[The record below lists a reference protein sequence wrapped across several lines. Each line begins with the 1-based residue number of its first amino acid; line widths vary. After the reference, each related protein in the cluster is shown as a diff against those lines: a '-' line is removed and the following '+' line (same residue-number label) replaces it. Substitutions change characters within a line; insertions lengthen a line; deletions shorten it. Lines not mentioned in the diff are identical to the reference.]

1 MDDVFN
7 GTFYASGA
15 EVNWV
20 PEGMCAEII
29 KACKV
34 E

>member
-1 MDDVFN
+1 MDDIFN

-15 EVNWV
+15 DVNWV
-20 PEGMCAEII
+20 PEGMCGEIS
-29 KACKV
+29 KACND

>member
-1 MDDVFN
+1 MDDIFN
-7 GTFYASGA
+7 GTFYPFGA

-20 PEGMCAEII
+20 PEGMCGEII
-29 KACKV
+29 RACKV